1 MSLPIKC
8 LDNHTAASI
17 RGSQIIG
24 SVSRAVEELILNA
37 VQASASSIS
46 IQLGANNEITLTDDG
61 TGIDAEAMRCYIGI
75 EYCSNNNNGV
85 GKGETLRSLAS
96 LCIEMKIES
105 SNSHGYTDGSKSR
118 AALTNINGLESL
130 STNNKQIIHCE
141 KIFRNGHVVS
151 FNQSSDSRGNSAII
165 PKINNTPKEM
175 IRSGTII
182 TLRGLFHQH
191 AVRRK
196 QYHQEKS
203 SNSQELAQVR
213 SAFRLLALC
222 YPHVSFKLKDSSGEV
237 DCSYNAKLP
246 TASSAPS
253 LRLQSRALILRLC
266 KMYPNEFNEDRSID
280 LVSEESSF
288 QAFGILCIVSD
299 FDADEDDMLHHKE
312 LQIIAINGRLATQGD
327 KLANVVQNQVRAA
340 RGNVSSE

>member
-8 LDNHTAASI
+8 LDNHTAASV

-46 IQLGANNEITLTDDG
+46 IQLGANTEITLTDDG
-61 TGIDAEAMRCYIGI
+61 TGIDAEAMRCYIGT
-75 EYCSNNNNGV
+75 EYCSNDNNGV

-105 SNSHGYTDGSKSR
+105 NSHSYADGSKSR
-118 AALTNINGLESL
+118 EALTNINGLESL

-165 PKINNTPKEM
+165 PKINTNAKTPQET
-175 IRSGTII
+175 GTTI

-196 QYHQEKS
+196 QYQQEKS

-237 DCSYNAKLP
+237 DCSYKAKLP
-246 TASSAPS
+246 TTSSAPS
-253 LRLQSRALILRLC
+253 LRLQTRALILRLC
-266 KMYPNEFNEDRSID
+266 KMYPNEFNEDSPID

-299 FDADEDDMLHHKE
+299 FDADEDDTLRHKE

-327 KLANVVQNQVRAA
+327 KLANVVQNQVQAT
-340 RGNVSSE
+340 RGDVSSK